1 MGRRTISL
9 DEEQYDYMLRVNAPE
24 HAELRRLREFT
35 ATHPKAMMQLSP
47 EQGHLLAFLARL
59 TGARTAIEIGTFTG
73 YSALAVALAL
83 PEDGKLVACDISAE
97 YTSLAKPYW
106 ERAGVSHKID
116 LRIAPAND
124 TLAKLEAEGLRGSFD
139 MAFID
144 ADKPGYPAYYEAC
157 LRLIR
162 AGGLIALDNMLV
174 KGTVADPDNTHPRT
188 LAARAMNAK
197 IAVDDRVDR
206 VLLPVG
212 DGMTL
217 VRKR

>member
-24 HAELRRLREFT
+24 HPELVKLRAAT

-59 TGARTAIEIGTFTG
+59 IGAKKALEIGTFTG

-83 PEDGKLVACDISAE
+83 PADGKLVACDISAE

-106 ERAGVSHKID
+106 ERAGVAHKID
-116 LRIAPAND
+116 LRIAPATQ
-124 TLAKLEAEGLRGSFD
+124 TLDKLEAAGQRGTFD

-144 ADKPGYPAYYEAC
+144 ADKPGYPGYYESS
-157 LRLIR
+157 LRLLR
-162 AGGLIALDNMLV
+162 PGGLIALDNMLV
-174 KGTVADPDNTHPRT
+174 KGTVADPAETHPRT
-188 LAARAMNAK
+188 VAARAMNAK

-217 VRKR
+217 VRKH